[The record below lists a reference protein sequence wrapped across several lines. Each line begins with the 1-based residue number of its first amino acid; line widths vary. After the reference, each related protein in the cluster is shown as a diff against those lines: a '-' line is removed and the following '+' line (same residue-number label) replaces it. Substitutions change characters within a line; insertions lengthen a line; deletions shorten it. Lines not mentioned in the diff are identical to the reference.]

1 MPSVTP
7 IKNKKSKQIEPFDR
21 MLRRFKK
28 DVERAGIIQEC
39 RKRQYFVPPSE
50 KKYRKTQ
57 DIKRKRKIDIE
68 KAKKEQAYRR
78 MGGNFW

>member
-7 IKNKKSKQIEPFDR
+7 RKNKKSKHIEPFDR

-50 KKYRKTQ
+50 KKYRKKQ
-57 DIKRKRKIDIE
+57 DILRKRKIE
-68 KAKKEQAYRR
+68 KAKDKQEASYRR
-78 MGGNFW
+78 MRGNFW